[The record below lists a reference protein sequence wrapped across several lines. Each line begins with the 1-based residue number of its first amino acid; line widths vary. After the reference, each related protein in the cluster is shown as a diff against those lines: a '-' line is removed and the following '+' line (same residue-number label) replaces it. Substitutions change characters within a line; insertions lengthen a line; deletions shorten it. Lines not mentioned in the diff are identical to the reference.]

1 VTGRTGCL
9 VLLLIPMMMSGCG
22 DSPRAA
28 ALGPL
33 EERVVNELG
42 ALRSGGSAAD
52 WLRAHPADSFVPFAP
67 GRVTENL
74 RSWCARASA
83 RDTLPGREPVVRR
96 AYFYPPEPSS
106 SLELPPDAAGPD
118 LVRRDCRLGAIWI
131 ESPVADTSDRSA
143 KAEALRE
150 ALGRIFG
157 PVRAGQGALTGGVL
171 NKLQKR
177 AATRLGLEHLQLGV
191 SFFGSAG
198 WRTIGRWEADS
209 ITVVSA
215 FDAGLGPTQ
224 PRRVLAM
231 AYFPHSNFTS
241 PLHEI
246 RVDTE
251 EEERSPDTSVS
262 TAARLAGIE
271 APITTAVL
279 GGALPGAQT
288 SDSVRLATLRRWLAA
303 AQRLDSARQAAA
315 RFVAD
320 AAAPRGFER
329 KDSAALGPYR
339 TLGFEFVYSELDGG
353 YNYTHN
359 MLDQALRL
367 DPGGP
372 IGEMIRLRELGAG
385 FNLNGMCGGGG
396 EAFRKVTRDG
406 EALLS
411 GAKDPK
417 LQAELHFLIGDGYAD
432 IVALAA
438 GEGDEYADT
447 VAYLPEATEAR
458 RKAID
463 HYRAGLSIDHGSPK
477 ARASWLEAWRLIAG
491 LPPTTTH
498 FFCVYD

>member
-1 VTGRTGCL
+1 MTGRTGWL
-9 VLLLIPMMMSGCG
+9 ALLLVPMMMSGCG
-22 DSPRAA
+22 DRPGAA
-28 ALGPL
+28 AAGPL
-33 EERVVNELG
+33 DQRVVNELD
-42 ALRSGGSAAD
+42 ALRNGGSAAE
-52 WLRAHPADSFVPFAP
+52 WVRVHPADSFVPFAP

-74 RSWCARASA
+74 RSWCARATA
-83 RDTLPGREPVVRR
+83 RDTLPRGKSVVRR
-96 AYFYPPEPSS
+96 AYFYPPEPAS

-118 LVRRDCRLGAIWI
+118 LVQRDCRLGAIWI
-131 ESPVADTSDRSA
+131 ESPVADTSDGSA
-143 KAEALRE
+143 KAEELRE

-157 PVRAGQGALTGGVL
+157 PVRAGQGALPGGVL
-171 NKLQKR
+171 NKLQQR
-177 AATRLGLEHLQLGV
+177 AGTRLGLEHLQLGL

-231 AYFPHSNFTS
+231 AYFPHSNFAS
-241 PLHEI
+241 PLREI

-271 APITTAVL
+271 ARITTAIL
-279 GGALPGAQT
+279 ALPGAQT
-288 SDSVRLATLRRWLAA
+288 SDSVRLATLRRWLGT
-303 AQRLDSARQAAA
+303 AQGLDSARQAAA

-320 AAAPRGFER
+320 AAAPPGFER

-372 IGEMIRLRELGAG
+372 IGELVRVRELRAG

-396 EAFRKVTRDG
+396 EAFRKVTSDG

-447 VAYLPEATEAR
+447 VAYLPEAPEAR

-463 HYRAGLSIDHGSPK
+463 HYRAGLSIDHESPK
-477 ARASWLEAWRLIAG
+477 ARHSWLEAWRLIAG